1 MRRFASSEHVDKVWK
16 NQCLDTRLHVSFLA
30 EEIDDHGRAHATYDS
45 GAAMSGGQQQ
55 KLVIFC
61 LAAALRYQL
70 ADPDEAISKY
80 GTIILDE
87 AFDKADTRYTRM
99 ALDIFIE
106 FGFHMV
112 LATPQKLLQ
121 TIEPYVGAATS
132 IENPS
137 RQKTLASTMV
147 WAEESADES

>member
-1 MRRFASSEHVDKVWK
+1 
-16 NQCLDTRLHVSFLA
+16 
-30 EEIDDHGRAHATYDS
+30 
-45 GAAMSGGQQQ
+45 
-55 KLVIFC
+55 FC